1 MGEVAVA
8 QVQQQFFDGILNL
21 NPGMVPGI
29 GLIEPFQ
36 IGLMLRYL
44 LRMAEWKG
52 ELMSLHREDTAQ
64 TVRCGL
70 QIRREMGGVSHQS
83 DITDLVLLGH
93 NRHRVMQE
101 HIGPVDRL
109 EIFLATLTVI
119 VEHLK
124 HVTAQMTLFGNSF
137 QFLKFLGVAHKTI
150 GGSQRWATR
159 RHEAHPQILKAVV
172 KK

>member
-1 MGEVAVA
+1 MGEVTVA

-36 IGLMLRYL
+36 IGLMLCYL
-44 LRMAEWKG
+44 LRMAEWEG
-52 ELMSLHREDTAQ
+52 ELMPLHGEDTAQ
-64 TVRCGL
+64 TVGGGL
-70 QIRREMGGVSHQS
+70 QIRREVGGVCHQA
-83 DITDLVLLGH
+83 DIADLVLLGH
-93 NRHRVMQE
+93 DSHRVMQQ
-101 HIGPVDRL
+101 HVSPIDCL

-137 QFLKFLGVAHKTI
+137 QFLKFLGVVHKAI
-150 GGSQRWATR
+150 GGIPAFGYPS
-159 RHEAHPQILKAVV
+159 P
-172 KK
+172 